1 MSSYSEAGDNRW
13 ETDSEE
19 TSPPPSVG
27 SVNSTSKK
35 AINRGR
41 WTKDEVTSHPSLVL
55 CNPSSLPFPYFRRP
69 HFIFSTF
76 GQAEL
81 MHLPHMYQVEASKLM

>member
-55 CNPSSLPFPYFRRP
+55 CNPSQYFPTFPGFQASSFYLSL
-69 HFIFSTF
+69 F
-76 GQAEL
+76 GQAD
-81 MHLPHMYQVEASKLM
+81 ASATYVSGGS